1 MAPTTKSNILGQVQT
16 LTSKIKWHIHKFK
29 KSCSQANVGDALK
42 SPLFTTSLEKRDVQW
57 YLMLYPR
64 GRTEDYKDFLSIYLY
79 STMNKGQ
86 IEATLNI
93 LNNRTQ
99 VVVDCNL
106 EESEFG
112 EAAWGNHKWISTEFI
127 TNPRNCMLNDSGG
140 DLVIICELV
149 ILPQYE
155 VAAFLS
161 QLQVLDM
168 FENLLNDSKFS
179 DISLVSE
186 DKTIRAHKCILAK
199 NSSVFAAMFNAEIN
213 ERKEIILEV
222 HDISYDVL
230 VEMIRFIYTGKI
242 KGIENMIEDL
252 AIAANKFALHR
263 LMIICE
269 QTMIENISINS
280 AVNCLLFADKVK
292 MMELKM
298 KAIELIVE
306 DGSIIIDTPNFK
318 LLSPKIILRVC
329 SSLANKY
336 KKLFV

>member
-106 EESEFG
+106 EESEFD
-112 EAAWGNHKWISTEFI
+112 EATWGNHKLISTEFI
-127 TNPRNCMLNDSGG
+127 TNPRNCMLNNASG

-199 NSSVFAAMFNAEIN
+199 NSSVFAAMFDAESN

-242 KGIENMIEDL
+242 NGIENMIEDL

-269 QTMIENISINS
+269 QAMIKCLSIHNFVNS
-280 AVNCLLFADKVK
+280 LLFADK
-292 MMELKM
+292 LKM
-298 KAIELIVE
+298 KELKAMAIEFVVMSGSNAIDQENFRTLPMDVVVE
-306 DGSIIIDTPNFK
+306 
-318 LLSPKIILRVC
+318 VC
-329 SSLANKY
+329 SGLAKKNKH
-336 KKLFV
+336 